1 MNATDRLRRHTR
13 ALPYPAR
20 LHHLP
25 SLGLSS
31 PRSVLAVFF
40 EPLMNAGDRLWRHTR
55 VLPYP
60 ARLHHFP
67 QLGLSSPRSV
77 LAVFSGP
84 PMTPADSNPRVCSL
98 RKTVQRVPAAQQQP
112 AAHSDRA
119 GIEVSLQV
127 AGGDHVKRRF
137 VLQYHRCAFTTSDV
151 DMTAGGQW

>member
-1 MNATDRLRRHTR
+1 MAAHPGTAVPGSPATLAVARALQPEICLRGFFEPLMNTGDRLRRHTR

-20 LHHLP
+20 LRQL
-25 SLGLSS
+25 
-31 PRSVLAVFF
+31 
-40 EPLMNAGDRLWRHTR
+40 
-55 VLPYP
+55 
-60 ARLHHFP
+60 P

-98 RKTVQRVPAAQQQP
+98 RKTVQGVPAAQQQL